1 MPKVVPKYKDE
12 AKGRILDAAAQV
24 FAEKG
29 FSRAT
34 MDDIAKKIGVSK
46 GALYLYFK
54 SKEQLFEELC
64 RTATRNLEENL
75 DSAFMGADVEKG
87 ADAYFDRDIGL
98 STANVTLWLQTLAE
112 ARSNRVVQKM
122 QEETSARII
131 DVLANFVE
139 ELKKR
144 GLVRRE
150 LDSISVA
157 KVFSAFHDGVLVSML
172 QGATVSTA
180 KETWREGLRSFIN
193 GMGEGTHL
201 DAPVSSK

>member
-122 QEETSARII
+122 QEETSANNRCTRK
-131 DVLANFVE
+131 LRRRAE
-139 ELKKR
+139 EER
-144 GLVRRE
+144 TRE
-150 LDSISVA
+150 
-157 KVFSAFHDGVLVSML
+157 
-172 QGATVSTA
+172 T
-180 KETWREGLRSFIN
+180 
-193 GMGEGTHL
+193 GTR
-201 DAPVSSK
+201 